1 MQMQQSHIEKAHVA
15 QRFAKAHQSYD
26 AHAVVQKQICRQL
39 MQLMQQYAFAEHSSD
54 PYFERVLEIGCGSGR
69 LTHLLLQQAQIDQL
83 TLNDLYPEI
92 QQHVSAAEY
101 PATQM
106 DWLIGDIEALPLPQR
121 LDLVLSSSAL
131 QWMSDLSALMQRV
144 RQSLLAGGYFCFST
158 FGPSNLQEIKT
169 LTGQGL
175 DYLALPEMQA
185 LLNDAGFE
193 VLHLSESLETLHFN
207 HPKAVLQ
214 HLKATGVTA
223 TSSNHRWTKQSL
235 TQFYQDYQQ
244 FSQLDAAGRP
254 QYALSYHPIYCIA
267 RRRL

>member
-26 AHAVVQKQICRQL
+26 AHAIVQKQICQQL
-39 MQLMQQYAFAEHSSD
+39 MQLIQQYVFARHCSQTN
-54 PYFERVLEIGCGSGR
+54 VTHALEIGCGSGR
-69 LTHLLLQQAQIDQL
+69 MTHLLLQHAQIHQF

-92 QQHVSAAEY
+92 QQHVSAAAY
-101 PATQM
+101 PATQI

-131 QWMSDLSALMQRV
+131 QWMSDFPALMQRV
-144 RQSLLAGGYFCFST
+144 QQSLIPQCYLCFST
-158 FGPSNLQEIKT
+158 FGAKNLQEIKA

-175 DYLALPEMQA
+175 NYLTLAEIQNV
-185 LLNDAGFE
+185 LNETGFD
-193 VLHLSESLETLHFN
+193 VVHISESVQTIHFE

-223 TSSNHRWTKQSL
+223 SSAKHRWTKQSL
-235 TQFYQDYQQ
+235 AQFYQDYQQ
-244 FSQLDAAGRP
+244 FSQRNAAGLS
-254 QYALSYHPIYCIA
+254 QYTLSYHPIYCIA